1 MKTMIKNGAKKM
13 AGVVLILLGIIG
25 LFVPILQGILLIIA
39 GLLLLE
45 YEPVTRFI
53 HSLKEKWKKR
63 RKS

>member
-1 MKTMIKNGAKKM
+1 MKTILKNSVKK
-13 AGVVLILLGIIG
+13 ALGIALILLGIIG
-25 LFVPILQGILLIIA
+25 LFVPILQGILLILA

-45 YEPVTRFI
+45 YKPVTKFV